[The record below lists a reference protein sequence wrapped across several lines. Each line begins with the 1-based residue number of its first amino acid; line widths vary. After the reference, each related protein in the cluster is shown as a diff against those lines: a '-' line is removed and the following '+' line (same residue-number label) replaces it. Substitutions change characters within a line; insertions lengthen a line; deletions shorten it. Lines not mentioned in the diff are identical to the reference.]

1 MQLYYKK
8 IGKGKPLIILHGLF
22 GMSDNW
28 MTISKRIAQ
37 RQTVYL
43 LDLRNHGRSP
53 HTDEFNY
60 NILSH
65 DLEEF
70 IHRMNLDTIRLIGHS
85 LGGKIVMCFALKF
98 PNRVEKMVIVDIAPK
113 KYDHPFFRNLLDF
126 MVQFNLDSCNNRQE
140 LNEAFKQIIPNMTLR
155 QFILKNISRK
165 NDNSFEW
172 KINVS
177 SLFKNLDNIFEE
189 IKSDTTFNNPVL
201 VVRGAKSGYVL
212 DEDMASITRLFPN
225 ARLATI
231 PNADHW
237 LHFEAENA
245 FCNELKIFFHD

>member
-1 MQLYYKK
+1 MRLYYKK
-8 IGKGKPLIILHGLF
+8 IGMGKPLIILHGLF

-37 RQTVYL
+37 RHTVYL

-53 HTDEFNY
+53 HMKEFNY
-60 NILSH
+60 KVLSH

-70 IHRMNLDTIRLIGHS
+70 MQQQDLETVRLIGHS
-85 LGGKIVMCFALKF
+85 MGGKVAMCFALKF
-98 PNRVEKMVIVDIAPK
+98 SYRIEKMVIVDIAPK

-126 MVQFNLDSCNNRQE
+126 MVQFDLNSYNNRSE
-140 LNEAFKQIIPNMTLR
+140 IDEAFKQIIPSMILR

-165 NDNSFEW
+165 NDNTFKW

-177 SLFKNLDNIFEE
+177 SLSINLDNIFKE
-189 IKSDTTFNNPVL
+189 IKSDTTYNGPVL
-201 VVRGAKSGYVL
+201 AVRGVKSDYVL
-212 DEDMASITRLFPN
+212 DEDMTGITRLFPN

-231 PNADHW
+231 PNAGHW

-245 FCNELKIFFHD
+245 FCNELKNFFHD